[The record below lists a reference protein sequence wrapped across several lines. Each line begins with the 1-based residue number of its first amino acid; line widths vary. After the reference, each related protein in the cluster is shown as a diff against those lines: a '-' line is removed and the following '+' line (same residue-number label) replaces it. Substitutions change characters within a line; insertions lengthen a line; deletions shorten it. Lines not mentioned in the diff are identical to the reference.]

1 MKVCNF
7 LAAVKKI
14 VNMFKIAVRC
24 IRYMQLCTLSVNLIR
39 ECNSDLIRFRIE
51 TCKDG

>member
-14 VNMFKIAVRC
+14 VIMFKVAVRC
-24 IRYMQLCTLSVNLIR
+24 IKYMQLCTPSVNLIR
-39 ECNSDLIRFRIE
+39 EYNSDLIRFRIE